1 MQEIFVI
8 QFNLIQL
15 GRVKMSGYDSWL
27 QSGAYDNE
35 DEEIY
40 IEERVPELM
49 KEKEYD
55 PADVSHMGEAI
66 AQASKDDQE
75 IIRDYIEQKDWAKLG
90 QKLFYMTYEYM
101 EGYAQA
107 TAQREVEQG
116 L

>member
-1 MQEIFVI
+1 M
-8 QFNLIQL
+8 
-15 GRVKMSGYDSWL
+15 GYDNWL

-49 KEKEYD
+49 KTEDYD
-55 PADVSHMGEAI
+55 PSDISHMAEAI
-66 AQASKDDQE
+66 SEASADDQA

-90 QKLFYMTYEYM
+90 QKLYVMSYDYM
-101 EGYAQA
+101 EHFA
-107 TAQREVEQG
+107 TSEAQREVSNG